1 MIVASHRIL
10 IHLSYSH
17 TSPVPTKRESAT
29 EDAPTSNGE
38 TLTADA
44 ESGKDQDQ
52 PSAKEALPDETEQ
65 GDQPAEPKGES
76 EHDIAGDMD
85 KVKMDDAAAAA
96 STADTDMPDA
106 PVEQPTED
114 KMSEGLSPKSHP
126 QPQPETQR
134 DTEDKDRKEP
144 TADGIDASAE
154 PSVLDEKA
162 DEKPDDK
169 AEQADVAMAGT
180 EEKAETQAP
189 TAPTENTQETVATDA
204 TPASPKGADVPA
216 ADSQVATDVTAAT
229 PPPTAT
235 ADTSMSEAAQ
245 PSAKVSRERDIDSE
259 DEPVAKR
266 TKVDRAEDQVQV
278 RIGRPEERMDIDQQA
293 PPDRASPYRA
303 NGQPKKLDDDSIND
317 TPLTEWQNKQIR
329 QVLAGVKKTK
339 VGALFRLPVQQLWPQ
354 LWVDYSVK
362 VTNPTD
368 ISTMEKRLRGDLPS
382 YATIGEFK
390 QDLELMVQ
398 NAVLFNGEVHDVTN
412 GARAC
417 RDAILGRMA
426 LHNAAEPPKPERK
439 ESSKP
444 HTTRHAEPRANPP
457 PLSTAGVARPSK
469 AGVASPAPKPVP
481 ESPAFALPPGSNGV
495 PLIRRD
501 STKPDSRAKRPVK
514 PAHPKDLVYDTKR
527 KKKLP
532 LELRFCDE
540 LLTELRKTKHYD
552 INAAFNQPVDP
563 VALNIPAYHKIIKK
577 PMDLL
582 TMANKLGSGEYSSAK
597 EFERDFDLIIKNCRT
612 FNGEDHLVYAQAL
625 RLQDLYRAEMSKK
638 DEWMAKHAPVSAAT
652 TSHAARDDSDSD
664 GADSEAES
672 EHDEERKQVENR
684 LATIQKRLELEQKK
698 VNDMVNSGTADIS
711 EVEIAQSVVAMLQRN
726 LMAERAKLANL
737 PAKKPGKPKPAKAK
751 KAGGAAA
758 HKKAT
763 AAVGPAGATKK
774 AAPKKAAPKKKVGQ
788 VEKDIIIESLGN
800 LDGPLLERA
809 IELIK
814 KDTGHSENDAGE
826 LELDIET
833 VSEEALVRL
842 YDIALK
848 ANPNARIEKERQLG
862 LHTSPSADPP
872 VTAAAAKSKQLP
884 KSKKNKPMSKSEQER
899 RIQQLNELRAQA
911 GRQASGSQEPLESIE
926 GNGNELAAQ
935 PEHESE
941 DEVDS
946 EED

>member
-1 MIVASHRIL
+1 
-10 IHLSYSH
+10 
-17 TSPVPTKRESAT
+17 
-29 EDAPTSNGE
+29 
-38 TLTADA
+38 
-44 ESGKDQDQ
+44 
-52 PSAKEALPDETEQ
+52 
-65 GDQPAEPKGES
+65 
-76 EHDIAGDMD
+76 
-85 KVKMDDAAAAA
+85 
-96 STADTDMPDA
+96 
-106 PVEQPTED
+106 
-114 KMSEGLSPKSHP
+114 
-126 QPQPETQR
+126 
-134 DTEDKDRKEP
+134 
-144 TADGIDASAE
+144 
-154 PSVLDEKA
+154 
-162 DEKPDDK
+162 
-169 AEQADVAMAGT
+169 
-180 EEKAETQAP
+180 
-189 TAPTENTQETVATDA
+189 
-204 TPASPKGADVPA
+204 
-216 ADSQVATDVTAAT
+216 
-229 PPPTAT
+229 
-235 ADTSMSEAAQ
+235 
-245 PSAKVSRERDIDSE
+245 
-259 DEPVAKR
+259 
-266 TKVDRAEDQVQV
+266 
-278 RIGRPEERMDIDQQA
+278 
-293 PPDRASPYRA
+293 
-303 NGQPKKLDDDSIND
+303 
-317 TPLTEWQNKQIR
+317 
-329 QVLAGVKKTK
+329 
-339 VGALFRLPVQQLWPQ
+339 
-354 LWVDYSVK
+354 
-362 VTNPTD
+362 
-368 ISTMEKRLRGDLPS
+368 MEKRLRGDLRQ
-382 YATIGEFK
+382 YATMGDFK
-390 QDLELMVQ
+390 KDLDLMVQ
-398 NAVLFNGEVHDVTN
+398 NAVIFNGEIHDVTN

-426 LHNAAEPPKPERK
+426 LHNAAEPTKPERK
-439 ESSKP
+439 ESSKA
-444 HTTRHAEPRANPP
+444 HTTRHAEPRPNAP
-457 PLSTAGVARPSK
+457 PLSTVGVARPFKS
-469 AGVASPAPKPVP
+469 GIASPAPKPVP

-501 STKPDSRAKRPVK
+501 SSKPDSRAKRPVK

-638 DEWMAKHAPVSAAT
+638 DEWMAKHAPVSAAV
-652 TSHAARDDSDSD
+652 TSHGARDDSESD
-664 GADSEAES
+664 GADSEADS

-684 LATIQKRLELEQKK
+684 LATIQKRLDVEQKK
-698 VNDMVNSGTADIS
+698 VNDMVNSGTSDIS
-711 EVEIAQSVVAMLQRN
+711 EVEIAQSVVAMLQRQ

-751 KAGGAAA
+751 KMGGGAPANKRA
-758 HKKAT
+758 SGAI
-763 AAVGPAGATKK
+763 GPAGAPKK
-774 AAPKKAAPKKKVGQ
+774 HVPKKPAPKRKIGQ
-788 VEKDIIIESLGN
+788 VEKEIIIDSLGN

-809 IELIK
+809 IDLIK

-862 LHTSPSADPP
+862 LHTSPSSDPP
-872 VTAAAAKSKQLP
+872 IAAAAAKAKQLP

-911 GRQASGSQEPLESIE
+911 GRQASGSQEPLDSIE
-926 GNGNELAAQ
+926 GNGNEPAAQ